1 MDIHGSRARAQTR
14 QDGRVT
20 TQEQR
25 WAVDERSLDAQAAR
39 RMRRTPAVVIGIL
52 GLLVLA
58 VAVTAAV
65 DLRRLE
71 TPRGAA
77 LAWTEAALFGNCHAY
92 LALSRAGT
100 DPPPDDQVC
109 AELHRQTASAR
120 DRSDRY
126 SFRVTAVHRQGRTAN
141 VTVELTEP
149 AGTLTVTLEL
159 VQDGHRWV
167 SLRDA
172 EPTLP

>member
-1 MDIHGSRARAQTR
+1 M
-14 QDGRVT
+14 T

-25 WAVDERSLDAQAAR
+25 WAVDERSLDVQAAR
-39 RMRRTPAVVIGIL
+39 RMRRTPGVVIGIL

-92 LALSRAGT
+92 LELSRAGS
-100 DPPPDDQVC
+100 DRRPRDQVC
-109 AELHRQTASAR
+109 AELRRVTAPAR
-120 DRSDRY
+120 DHPDRY
-126 SFRVTAVHRQGRTAN
+126 SFRVAAVRRQGGAAT

-149 AGTLTVTLEL
+149 TGTRTVSLKL
-159 VQDGHRWV
+159 VRDGHRWV
-167 SLRDA
+167 SLRES
-172 EPTLP
+172 EPALP